1 MAYPEFDFSKVSCLP
16 ELWYTS
22 NLRESDKKK
31 IAELI
36 QTRKLADYSDKQRLV
51 LELLRNQ
58 QITESPE
65 ALRRRAFMIKSEL
78 KKLKE
83 KHCNFLLISHYYVIQ
98 YMNTRAF
105 GALDNKPVD
114 EVDLKNCCPYYNNL
128 EKILSYK

>member
-1 MAYPEFDFSKVSCLP
+1 MHKRYDKIPVIVEPLIAGSLWSSCDISDRLDKKIVAYPEFDFSKVSSLP

-58 QITESPE
+58 
-65 ALRRRAFMIKSEL
+65 
-78 KKLKE
+78 
-83 KHCNFLLISHYYVIQ
+83 
-98 YMNTRAF
+98 
-105 GALDNKPVD
+105 
-114 EVDLKNCCPYYNNL
+114 
-128 EKILSYK
+128 